1 MVKNLALRLFSLL
14 LVLSSTSAAAADL
27 WVVLKGS
34 KEVAVLDSVTL
45 KEQQRVKV
53 ATFPHE
59 ILVRGNVAVVS
70 LYGRWGKPGNAL
82 ALIDIKTRKNVG
94 SIPLGEGTMPHGLVP
109 TADPNLV
116 VVTAEGK
123 NKVFLVDIAKRAIAG
138 TITTT
143 EGGVHLGTFDS
154 KRHRVYLSN
163 ISTGTITAVSLQP
176 FKLIRHV
183 KTGDEPEGI
192 AYHAKSDTI
201 WVTHRKDDSLKVLA
215 AEDFTVKHSLKTGK
229 FPIRISF
236 DPTGDLAFVS
246 LFQDSKLQVF
256 GTAPVRKVRDV
267 SLFAG
272 SSWTSRAWKS
282 WQSEPRAIGQVFSPN
297 DHSFYVALSGLDRI
311 VQFDGKSF
319 KHVKTISLP
328 KTPDSMAIISGP

>member
-1 MVKNLALRLFSLL
+1 MVKAFVSSLL
-14 LVLSSTSAAAADL
+14 AGLLSTSAQAVAADL

-34 KEVAVLDSVTL
+34 KDVAVLDSVTM
-45 KEQQRVKV
+45 KEQTRIKV
-53 ATFPHE
+53 AAFPHE
-59 ILVRGNVAVVS
+59 ILVRGQVAVVS
-70 LYGRWGKPGNAL
+70 LYGRWGDPGNAL
-82 ALIDIKTRKNVG
+82 ALIDTKTRKLVAN
-94 SIPLGEGTMPHGLVP
+94 IALGEGTMPHGLIP
-109 TADPNLV
+109 TANPNQV

-123 NKVFLVDIAKRAIAG
+123 NKIFLVDIAKRAVVD

-143 EGGVHLGTFDS
+143 QGGVHLGTFDS
-154 KRHRVYLSN
+154 KRNRVYLSN
-163 ISTGTITAVSLQP
+163 ISTGTISVVSLTP

-192 AYHAKSDTI
+192 AYHAASDTI
-201 WVTHRKDDSLKVLA
+201 WVTHRKDNTLKVLA
-215 AEDFTVKHSLKTGK
+215 AEDFAVKHSLTTGK

-236 DPTGDLAFVS
+236 DPTGSFAFVS

-282 WQSEPRAIGQVFSPN
+282 WQSNPRAIGQVFSPN

-311 VQFDGKSF
+311 VQFDARSF
-319 KHVKTISLP
+319 NHVKTISLA
-328 KTPDSMAIISGP
+328 KTPDSMAIIPKP